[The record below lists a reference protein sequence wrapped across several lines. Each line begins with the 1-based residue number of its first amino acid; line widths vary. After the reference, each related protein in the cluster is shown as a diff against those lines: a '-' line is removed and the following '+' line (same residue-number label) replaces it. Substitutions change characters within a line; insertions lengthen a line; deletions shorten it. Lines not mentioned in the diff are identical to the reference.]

1 MFLSRHTQMRVTM
14 ASHEDVPQELIDA
27 FTDEVKGKAEV
38 LLLNLDKA
46 MPDMLIAEREQASE
60 FRTRNEARWAPAL
73 DLLES
78 LLVMCTE
85 AGQIVSEGEGP
96 QISDPKFAAIQ
107 RIHARSMLVSREA
120 LCLIRSGF
128 ADGALSR
135 WRTLHEL
142 SVIAIFLANNEA
154 NISRRYLA
162 SRVFIARKAALE
174 LNQFA
179 GRLNMEPFPDS
190 TMQQFDEECEQI
202 EALITPSLAK
212 KPEYSWA
219 SPALPPGNPT
229 FAAIEAAVGLDF
241 YRPYFTWACDHTHGG
256 SREPMSLLGAAEAP
270 TPLLLVG
277 ESNGGMV
284 DPIQLVSLSAAK
296 VTVSFLSLRPEA
308 ENVLVYMQAISV
320 ASARIGPIAIDVE
333 KRTLEENSGVTTDS
347 NAP

>member
-1 MFLSRHTQMRVTM
+1 MFLSRHPQTRMIM

-27 FTDEVKGKAEV
+27 FTDEVRGKAEAM
-38 LLLNLDKA
+38 LLNLDKA
-46 MPDMLIAEREQASE
+46 MPNMLLVEREQASE
-60 FRTRNEARWAPAL
+60 FRARNEARWAPAL

-85 AGQIVSEGEGP
+85 AGQILSESEGP
-96 QISDPKFAAIQ
+96 QISDPKFAAVQ
-107 RIHARSMLVSREA
+107 RIHARSMLVAREA

-142 SVIAIFLANNEA
+142 SVIAIFLANNDA

-174 LNQFA
+174 LNEFA
-179 GRLNMEPFPDS
+179 GRLNMEPFSDS
-190 TMQQFDEECEQI
+190 TLKQFDEECAQI
-202 EALITPSLAK
+202 EALMAPSLAK

-229 FAAIEAAVGLDF
+229 FAAIETAVGLEF

-256 SREPMSLLGAAEAP
+256 SKEPMSLLGATEAS

-284 DPIQLVSLSAAK
+284 DPIQLISLSAAK
-296 VTVSFLSLRPEA
+296 ATVPFLSLRPHT

-333 KRTLEENSGVTTDS
+333 KRTIEQNSGLTTDS
-347 NAP
+347 DAP